1 MAQKSS
7 TTGVMTR
14 LLVLYLAMTIAYA
27 FLRGPIGTAMNVVL
41 GGLVTNLQ
49 VPLFITILLLSIVT
63 GSYSSLLLNRFVD
76 QKQVKESQAKMK
88 EFQQRYRE
96 AQLSGD
102 KGKLKKLETE
112 RAEVMQL
119 SMEVQSQTMRPMPYI
134 LIISLPLFAWLSYIM
149 QQPITF
155 SYVSKAITFPYYP
168 APITVEYTSGVFLG
182 FPVWLVW
189 YLICSLVFTQVIRK
203 TLGM

>member
-1 MAQKSS
+1 MAQKS

-14 LLVLYLAMTIAYA
+14 LLLLYLAMTVAYA
-27 FLRGPIGTAMNVVL
+27 FLRQPIGEAMNVVL

-49 VPLFITILLLSIVT
+49 VPLFITILLLSVVT
-63 GSYSSLLLNRFVD
+63 GSYSSLLLNQFVD
-76 QKQVKESQAKMK
+76 QQQVKQSQAKMK
-88 EFQQRYRE
+88 DFQKVYRE
-96 AQLSGD
+96 AQLAGD
-102 KGKLKKLETE
+102 KGKLKKLEDE

-119 SMEVQSQTMRPMPYI
+119 SLDVQAQTMKPMPYI

-149 QQPITF
+149 EKGQLTF
-155 SYVSKAITFPYYP
+155 SYVSPTIVFPYFEVQ
-168 APITVEYTSGVFLG
+168 AYTGGVILG

-189 YLICSLVFTQVIRK
+189 YLLCSLVFTQVIRK

>member
-1 MAQKSS
+1 MAKQS

-14 LLVLYLAMTIAYA
+14 LLLLYLAMTVAYA
-27 FLRGPIGTAMNVVL
+27 FLRQPIGSAMDVVL

-49 VPLFITILLLSIVT
+49 VPLFITILLLSVVT

-76 QKQVKESQAKMK
+76 QQQVKQSQKKMQ
-88 EFQQRYRE
+88 EFQKVYRE
-96 AQLSGD
+96 AQLAGD
-102 KGKLKKLETE
+102 KGKLKKLEDE

-119 SMEVQSQTMRPMPYI
+119 SMDVQAQTMRPMPYI

-149 QQPITF
+149 EHGQVTF
-155 SYVSKAITFPYYP
+155 SYVSPTIVFPYFG
-168 APITVEYTSGVFLG
+168 AQTYTGGVILG

-189 YLICSLVFTQVIRK
+189 YLLCSLVFTQVIRK

>member
-1 MAQKSS
+1 MAQKS

-14 LLVLYLAMTIAYA
+14 LLLLYLAMTVAYA
-27 FLRGPIGTAMNVVL
+27 FLRQPIGAAMDVVL
-41 GGLVTNLQ
+41 GGLVTGLQ
-49 VPLFITILLLSIVT
+49 VPLFITILLLSVVT

-76 QKQVKESQAKMK
+76 QEQVKQSQTKMK
-88 EFQQRYRE
+88 EFQKVYRE
-96 AQLSGD
+96 AQLAGD
-102 KGKLKKLETE
+102 KSKLKKLEDE

-149 QQPITF
+149 EHQEVTF
-155 SYVSKAITFPYYP
+155 SYVSKAITFPPYLGG
-168 APITVEYTSGVFLG
+168 TVEYTSGVILG

>member
-1 MAQKSS
+1 MAQKS

-14 LLVLYLAMTIAYA
+14 LLLLYLAMTVAYA
-27 FLRGPIGTAMNVVL
+27 FLRQPIGEAMNVVL

-49 VPLFITILLLSIVT
+49 VPLFITILLLSVVT
-63 GSYSSLLLNRFVD
+63 GSYSSLLLNQFVD
-76 QKQVKESQAKMK
+76 QQQVKQSQAKMK
-88 EFQQRYRE
+88 DFQKVYRE
-96 AQLSGD
+96 AQLAGD
-102 KGKLKKLETE
+102 KGKLKKLEDE

-119 SMEVQSQTMRPMPYI
+119 SLDVQAQTMKPMPYI

-149 QQPITF
+149 SSSLPTF
-155 SYVSKAITFPYYP
+155 SYVPSTIVFPYFGVQ
-168 APITVEYTSGVFLG
+168 AYTGGVILG

-189 YLICSLVFTQVIRK
+189 YLLCSLVFTQVIRK

>member
-1 MAQKSS
+1 MAQKS

-14 LLVLYLAMTIAYA
+14 LLLLYLVMTVAYA
-27 FLRGPIGTAMNVVL
+27 FLRQPIGEAMNVVL

-49 VPLFITILLLSIVT
+49 VPLFITILMLSLVT
-63 GSYSSLLLNRFVD
+63 GSYSSLLLNQFVD
-76 QKQVKESQAKMK
+76 QQQVKQSQAKMK
-88 EFQQRYRE
+88 EFQKVYRE
-96 AQLSGD
+96 TQLAGD
-102 KGKLKKLETE
+102 KGKLKKLEDE

-119 SMEVQSQTMRPMPYI
+119 SMDIQAQTMKPMPYI

-149 QQPITF
+149 QSSQLTF
-155 SYVSKAITFPYYP
+155 SYVLPTIVFPYFGTQY
-168 APITVEYTSGVFLG
+168 YTAGVILG

-189 YLICSLVFTQVIRK
+189 YLLCSLVFTQVIRK

>member
-1 MAQKSS
+1 
-7 TTGVMTR
+7 MTR
-14 LLVLYLAMTIAYA
+14 LLLLYLAMTVAYA

-41 GGLVTNLQ
+41 GGLVTNLH
-49 VPLFITILLLSIVT
+49 VPLFITILMLSLVT
-63 GSYSSLLLNRFVD
+63 GSYSSLLLNQFVD
-76 QKQVKESQAKMK
+76 QQQVKQSQAKMK
-88 EFQQRYRE
+88 DFQKVYRE

-102 KGKLKKLETE
+102 KGKLKKLEDE

-119 SMEVQSQTMRPMPYI
+119 SLDIQAQTMKPMPYI

-149 QQPITF
+149 VQPQSLITF
-155 SYVSKAITFPYYP
+155 SNLTGVSSTIVFPYYG
-168 APITVEYTSGVFLG
+168 AQVYTGGVILG

-189 YLICSLVFTQVIRK
+189 YLLCSLVFTQVIRK

>member
-1 MAQKSS
+1 MAQRS
-7 TTGVMTR
+7 TSGVMTR
-14 LLVLYLAMTIAYA
+14 LLLLYLVMTVAYA
-27 FLRGPIGTAMNVVL
+27 FLRQPIGEAMNVVL

-49 VPLFITILLLSIVT
+49 VPLFITILLLSVVT
-63 GSYSSLLLNRFVD
+63 GSYSSLLLNQFVD
-76 QKQVKESQAKMK
+76 QQQVKQSQAKMK
-88 EFQQRYRE
+88 EFQKVYRE

-102 KGKLKKLETE
+102 KGKLKKLEDE

-119 SMEVQSQTMRPMPYI
+119 SLDVQAQTMKPMPYI

-149 QQPITF
+149 GSSLPTF

-168 APITVEYTSGVFLG
+168 SPITVEYTSGVILG